1 LPALVIVD
9 TETEVSATPE
19 AAEGGVQVWREQ
31 GEVCAYG
38 YTAAGANWLQ
48 LPRVATY
55 RFTTTTQ
62 PILAVAAPEASER
75 TIVDGFERTVLPLA
89 LQFFGSEALHASG
102 VVLANGV
109 IALCGDSGVGKSTL
123 AHVLS
128 ARGHQ
133 LWADDAVAF
142 ECRPED
148 VMAIPLPFRPI
159 LLPSS
164 VAVFGDPDGTAPAEQ
179 VDRPLACVVVL
190 GRSPAGDPAVSVTR
204 CAAAEALEAAI
215 THAYCYRPDDLERS
229 RRMMT
234 EYLELVARVP
244 VFAVNFVNDLDG
256 VGGVAE
262 RVEALG
268 E

>member
-1 LPALVIVD
+1 M
-9 TETEVSATPE
+9 
-19 AAEGGVQVWREQ
+19 
-31 GEVCAYG
+31 CAYG
-38 YTAAGANWLQ
+38 YAAGGHNWLQ
-48 LPRVATY
+48 LPRAATY
-55 RFTTTTQ
+55 RFTTATE
-62 PILAVAAPEASER
+62 PVVAVAAPGAFEGA
-75 TIVDGFERTVLPLA
+75 IVDGFERTVLPLA

-102 VVLANGV
+102 VVAAHRV

-128 ARGHQ
+128 TRGHE

-164 VAVFGDPDGTAPAEQ
+164 VAAFGAPDETAAAQQ

-190 GRSPAGDPAVSVTR
+190 GRAPAGEPGVSVTR
-204 CAAAEALEAAI
+204 CAPAEALEAAI
-215 THAYCYRPDDLERS
+215 TQAYCYRPDDLERN
-229 RRMMT
+229 RRMMNT
-234 EYLELVARVP
+234 YLELVARVP
-244 VFAVNFVNDLDG
+244 VFAVNFVDDIDG
-256 VGGVAE
+256 VDAVAE
-262 RVEALG
+262 CVEALV